1 MLYFLFTEKRR
12 QEGAMKDFFRLLK
25 FLKPHMGIFMLAIAC
40 MFISALFDGMQIA
53 PAIPMID
60 NVFTGREI
68 AIERPLPDF
77 LNRLVEAINALP
89 RLRLL
94 KFIVLGFLGLFML
107 KGVTVFVRQY
117 LMTKVGQLVL
127 RDIRNALYAKY
138 QYLSLDYYSRS
149 KVGVLV
155 SRITH
160 DVGVINNS
168 IAQGLTDVF
177 YQGFKIIILLTIAIF
192 INWQLFLWSILLFPL
207 ITVPVVRIAKVLRK
221 ISTRTQEKMG
231 ELTSALYEGITGIRI
246 VKTFSMENYEIDRFA
261 RVNQG
266 FYKISLKSAKRVIA
280 IGPITEIVGSAAAML
295 VLYVGGRQIIQGHL
309 SFGLFAAFMGAM
321 FQCLQPF
328 KRLSNINAVMQQAQ
342 AAAVRIFQILD
353 TPADVQ
359 ERPGTV
365 QLTGFNKAIRFEDVG
380 FKYSGDKEE
389 VLKDIN
395 LEVAAGTVLA
405 IVGPSGVGKTTLV
418 NLIGRFYDVT
428 AGRITIDGYDIRD
441 LTLQSLRKEIGI
453 VTQEMFLFND
463 TVRANIAYGN
473 IQAPAE
479 QITQAARAAGADEF
493 IRNLPRG
500 YDTVIGDRGFR
511 LSGGEKQRLAI
522 ARALL
527 KNSPILILDEAT
539 SQLDSQSEILVQ
551 KALEELMRGRTVFV
565 IAHRLSTVRLATKIV
580 ALDGGRITEC
590 GTHEELMDRGGLYK
604 RLYQLQFREE

>member
-1 MLYFLFTEKRR
+1 
-12 QEGAMKDFFRLLK
+12 MKDFFRLLK